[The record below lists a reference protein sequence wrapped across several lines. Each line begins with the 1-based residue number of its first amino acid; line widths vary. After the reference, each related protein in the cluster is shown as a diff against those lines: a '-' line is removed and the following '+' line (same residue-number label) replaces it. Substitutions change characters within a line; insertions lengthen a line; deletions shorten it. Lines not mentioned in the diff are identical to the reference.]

1 MSTVICQVII
11 DIMIIASIITI
22 IIIDS
27 IIIIIIIIIIMYF
40 VILMFMFSICVSSRS
55 RTSSCAW
62 RPATRTPLLIY
73 CVY

>member
-27 IIIIIIIIIIMYF
+27 IIIIIIIIIMYF